1 MSKEYR
7 ILLKEVRFAGQACV
21 ELSEKNKALK
31 INNRRLT
38 KELREIKR
46 TKRELVQLS
55 TQIENYLVV
64 KERLKNEF
72 SFVNQT
78 ILKINSDSGKF
89 YKRYEFLI
97 NSGEMDMPE
106 TMNEKVSKESSGKL
120 WKVLSDE
127 QVYGYFKNGD
137 RSKFKYQ
144 EALFDIIVG
153 KFVNRQSDTTNFEM
167 NHQVYCC
174 VKIGSRSKSKSKSEK
189 FRRFIKHLPFSNFYH
204 LCSDIFLSFFPLYF
218 QEMVFY
224 EFQYLDFRLQKVTVK
239 CRILLRQQVNVYMK
253 CFRKKNFH
261 LYLL

>member
-1 MSKEYR
+1 MTPTSQRLETNIGSFPYMAKEYS

-64 KERLKNEF
+64 KERLKNDF
-72 SFVNQT
+72 SFVDQT

-127 QVYGYFKNGD
+127 QVYGYFKNRD

-189 FRRFIKHLPFSNFYH
+189 FRRFIKQNV
-204 LCSDIFLSFFPLYF
+204 IA
-218 QEMVFY
+218 
-224 EFQYLDFRLQKVTVK
+224 
-239 CRILLRQQVNVYMK
+239 LL
-253 CFRKKNFH
+253 
-261 LYLL
+261 